1 LTFFFYIGG
10 LLIRV
15 ENDIE
20 CSMLQDGAQEY
31 LPFLCS
37 ENTSATADIQISIKK
52 ISEFVDSEAEELLL
66 SSQYVKV
73 RTAAKGFQVLR
84 YWSEEQQVPF
94 ISVLA
99 DSSFCRLDCRFF
111 PDAIELP
118 RNRVIDQW
126 RTAADAILLQH
137 SFITHQGML
146 VHSGGGSIM
155 GKGMVFAGASGA
167 GKSTL
172 SALLNSSSKNQL
184 FSDERLVVRF
194 SDDRWNVWGTPWQG
208 TGNIA
213 RNEHAPLSALVFL
226 RQSEKTE
233 ITPLTP
239 SQGLHRLLQVVSVPW
254 YSKEWTEKGLA
265 ICESLVQE
273 IPMYELSFKPD
284 ETALKA
290 VEDLAAG
297 LP

>member
-1 LTFFFYIGG
+1 MTFFFYIGG

-15 ENDIE
+15 ENDIK
-20 CSMLQDGAQEY
+20 CSIPQDGAQEY

-37 ENTSATADIQISIKK
+37 ENTSVTADIQISMKQ
-52 ISEFVDSEAEELLL
+52 ISEFFNSEDDKLLF
-66 SSQYVKV
+66 SSQHVKV
-73 RTAAKGFQVLR
+73 RSAANGFQVLR
-84 YWSEEQQVPF
+84 YWSEEQQAPF
-94 ISVLA
+94 ISVWA
-99 DSSFCRLDCRFF
+99 DSSFCRLECCFF

-118 RNRVIDQW
+118 KNRVIDQW
-126 RTAADAILLQH
+126 RTAADAVLLQH

-146 VHSGGGSIM
+146 IHAGGGSIM
-155 GKGMVFAGASGA
+155 GKGMIFAGASGA

-194 SDDRWNVWGTPWQG
+194 SDDKWNIWGTPWQG

-213 RNEHAPLSALVFL
+213 RNENAQLSALVFL
-226 RQSEKTE
+226 RQSEKTQ
-233 ITPLTP
+233 ITPLTS

-254 YSKEWTEKGLA
+254 YSEEWTEKGLA
-265 ICESLVQE
+265 LCESLVLE
-273 IPMYELSFKPD
+273 MPMYELSFKPD
-284 ETALKA
+284 LTALKA
-290 VEDLAAG
+290 VEDLASG